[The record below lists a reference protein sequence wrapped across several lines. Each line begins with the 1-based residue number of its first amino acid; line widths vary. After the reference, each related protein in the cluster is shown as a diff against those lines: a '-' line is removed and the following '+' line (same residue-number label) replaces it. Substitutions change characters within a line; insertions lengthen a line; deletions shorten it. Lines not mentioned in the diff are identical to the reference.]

1 MRMAEK
7 SQSRVARREA
17 EKKTNKNKSS
27 IWKKIG
33 LAILAL
39 IAVVAVSAIAVFSY
53 YIFTAPRLDHSLLGD
68 PASTRVYD
76 VDGEIFADLG
86 QERRTKASYQ
96 ELPDVLV
103 DAVLATE
110 DVRFFSHSGVDVR
123 RSIGAIFANLTRGF
137 GAEGGSTITQ
147 QVVKSSLLTPEQTLK
162 RKVQEQWLALQL
174 DRAYEKEEILEMY
187 LNKIYYGGESFG
199 GAYGVATAA
208 EMYFGITDLD
218 ELTLAQA
225 ALLAGLPQRPSA
237 YDPTHSPE
245 LAQERMNTVLSLMV
259 RHDKITQ
266 EEADEAAA
274 VDVEDMLDI
283 AERTTTPYQAFIDQV
298 RIEVEEKLD
307 ADIYNDGLE
316 IYTTLDP
323 DAQEHVEYVLS
334 DESPIAYP
342 DEELQSGLTVLE
354 TQSGA
359 IRAIGGGRNRQ
370 AGGFNM
376 AIQAKRQPGSAIKPI
391 LSFGPAIEYLNWS
404 TYQQIENDGP
414 YEMAGSSAV
423 RNWNG
428 EYQGNVSA
436 RYALQQSLNVPTL
449 HTLEEV
455 GISQATTFAEG
466 IGVPIPED
474 GLNIR
479 DGIGG
484 STLSMSALDMAGAYS
499 AFGNEG
505 IYNEPYAV
513 TRVVF
518 GDGREEDL
526 KSDPVAAMSDATA
539 YMVTDMLRSVV
550 ENGTGASANIPGLPM
565 VGKTGTTDDNVDVW
579 FSGYTTNYTIA
590 AWTGYEDS
598 TQPVPANYT
607 SISRELFR
615 SVMAEISVD
624 METADFEMPD
634 SVVRSPVERGSN
646 PPQLPSDYTPD
657 SQIVVELFKRGYEPQ
672 QRSEQFDQIDPVTS
686 LSAEF
691 DEDAN
696 QIDIS
701 WSHSNEQDVNFIVRY
716 GNDGSTSNDSQTS
729 DTSFTISQVDRGDTY
744 TIEVVAVSSD
754 DSDLTSE
761 AQRIEIRIPEEDV
774 EEEPDEP
781 DEPEEPDEEPEDPEP
796 DDDSEPGD
804 DDEPGPPDDN
814 GEGDDG
820 DGDEDENNDNDENDQ
835 DQDQDQEQD
844 EED

>member
-1 MRMAEK
+1 MADE
-7 SQSRVARREA
+7 SQSRVARRKA

-33 LAILAL
+33 LAILGL
-39 IAVVAVSAIAVFSY
+39 IAVVAISVIAVFSY

-68 PASTRVYD
+68 PASTKVYD
-76 VDGEIFADLG
+76 IDGELFADLG

-96 ELPDVLV
+96 DLPDVLV

-110 DVRFFSHSGVDVR
+110 DVRFFKHSGVDVR
-123 RSIGAIFANLTRGF
+123 RSIGAIFANLSGGF

-147 QVVKSSLLTPEQTLK
+147 QVVKSSLLTPEKTMK

-174 DRAYEKEEILEMY
+174 DRSYEKEEILEMY
-187 LNKIYYGGESFG
+187 LNKIYYGGESLG

-208 EMYFGITDLD
+208 EMYFGVTDLD

-245 LAQERMNTVLSLMV
+245 LAQERMNTVLNLMV
-259 RHDKITQ
+259 RHEKITQ

-274 VDVEDMLDI
+274 VDVEDMLNI

-323 DAQEHVEYVLS
+323 SAQEHVEYVLS

-342 DEELQSGLTVLE
+342 DEELQSGIAVLD
-354 TQSGA
+354 TKTGA
-359 IRAIGGGRNRQ
+359 IQAIGGGRNRQ
-370 AGGFNM
+370 SGGFNM

-404 TYQQIENDGP
+404 TYQQIENSGP

-449 HTLEEV
+449 HALEEV

-484 STLSMSALDMAGAYS
+484 SKLSMSALDMAGAYS

-513 TRVVF
+513 TKVVF
-518 GDGREEDL
+518 GDGREENL
-526 KSDPVAAMSDATA
+526 KSEPVAAMSDATA

-550 ENGTGASANIPGLPM
+550 ESGTGSSANIPGLPM

-598 TQPVPANYT
+598 TQPVPANHT
-607 SISRELFR
+607 SISRELFKN
-615 SVMAEISVD
+615 VMTEISAGI
-624 METADFEMPD
+624 ETDDFEMPD

-657 SQIVVELFKRGYEPQ
+657 SQIVVELFKRGHEPQ
-672 QRSEQFDQIDPVTS
+672 QQSEQFDQIDPVTS
-686 LSAEF
+686 LSAEY

-696 QIDIS
+696 QIDIN
-701 WSHSNEQDVNFIVRY
+701 WSHSNDQDVNFIVKY
-716 GNDGSTSNDSQTS
+716 GKDGSTGNESQTS

-754 DSDLTSE
+754 DDDLASE
-761 AQRIEIRIPEEDV
+761 AKRIEIRVPEENDD
-774 EEEPDEP
+774 DEP
-781 DEPEEPDEEPEDPEP
+781 DETDEPDDPVDEPDEPEDPEP
-796 DDDSEPGD
+796 D
-804 DDEPGPPDDN
+804 PDP
-814 GEGDDG
+814 G
-820 DGDEDENNDNDENDQ
+820 DGDEPEPPEDDNDDEDNGNGNGNGDNGEDENNDNGDNES
-835 DQDQDQEQD
+835 D
-844 EED
+844 EE